1 MEELS
6 KASNTLKGYWQT
18 MLNKIMLIG
27 NLGRDPELQVT
38 SDGTPFTRFSI
49 AVNRNTKTSTGE
61 KKEETEWFNVV
72 AWRQLA
78 EICERYLHKGSKVYI
93 EGRLT
98 QRKYTDKNGLERTSV
113 EVQATDMEMLD
124 SKSASSGSESYST
137 ASVGNNNDPFLPDYP
152 DDLS

>member
-1 MEELS
+1 
-6 KASNTLKGYWQT
+6 

-61 KKEETEWFNVV
+61 KREETEWFNIV
-72 AWRQLA
+72 AWDKLA

-98 QRKYTDKNGLERTSV
+98 QRKYTDREGLQRTAV
-113 EVQATDMEMLD
+113 DVIANDMQMLTP
-124 SKSASSGSESYST
+124 KSASSGSESYS
-137 ASVGNNNDPFLPDYP
+137 AVGAGDSNDP
-152 DDLS
+152 

>member
-1 MEELS
+1 
-6 KASNTLKGYWQT
+6 

-38 SDGTPFTRFSI
+38 SDGTPFTRFSL
-49 AVNRNTKTSTGE
+49 AVSRNYKTSSGE
-61 KKEETEWFNVV
+61 KREETEWFNIV

-78 EICERYLHKGSKVYI
+78 ETCESYLHKGSKVYI

-98 QRKYTDKNGLERTSV
+98 QRKYTDKEGIQRTSV
-113 EVQATDMEMLD
+113 EVIANDMKMLD
-124 SKSASSGSESYST
+124 SKSASGGADSF
-137 ASVGNNNDPFLPDYP
+137 SVVGAGDNSDPFLPDYP